1 MASVAPPRQPASAE
15 ASPLAAAHSLSLL
28 NEYTHTLDSLP
39 LDLSR
44 NYADLRELDAVLSS
58 SMTSV
63 TTKITQLTDMIETKS
78 ATSEDRLWLLADIAD
93 EVSRLKP
100 GTDDKIRVACHAADA
115 LRQHKAHMTSLLDH
129 MPDDEFAKTADKMGR
144 HTKYPWVT
152 DKLFGS
158 NAHGAEGGRS
168 RHRRLMANATAG
180 DSASPNKKRRA
191 AADVEGDASN
201 KSPKKDRTGDAAKPR
216 NGGRK
221 K

>member
-1 MASVAPPRQPASAE
+1 MTSVVPPRQPAPPE
-15 ASPLAAAHSLSLL
+15 TSPLVAAHSLSLL

-44 NYADLRELDAVLSS
+44 NFADLRELDAVLSS

-63 TTKITQLTDMIETKS
+63 TTKITQLTDMIETKTVS
-78 ATSEDRLWLLADIAD
+78 SEDRLWLLADIAD

-115 LRQHKAHMTSLLDH
+115 LRQHKSHMTSLLDH
-129 MPDDEFAKTADKMGR
+129 MQDDEFAKTADRMGR

-158 NAHGAEGGRS
+158 NAAGEGGRS

-180 DSASPNKKRRA
+180 DSVSPNKRKRA
-191 AADVEGDASN
+191 AADVDGDALN
-201 KSPKKDRTGDAAKPR
+201 KSPRKERSGDTARPR